1 VKKLSTALVAA
12 FLAIGGPWSP
22 ADTTNTLV
30 VANFGGGATE
40 LNGVAADAFDAGV
53 TAAGGSG
60 TWVSKPGGFQA
71 NGAIL
76 STAGDAAAYL
86 TLGSYINASKGTT
99 SGKFLLSATYT
110 VKPPTASWV
119 SLGFFSN
126 PTLTNSN
133 FINLIG
139 GLATII
145 YRSTSTGLSTFHIKN
160 SPAGSSLAATGAQV
174 VTVELDFTPAAGY
187 NATSNHGKVR
197 YFAGATQIGPTY
209 TYAAAQSFLG
219 LGMTTSST
227 PGGIGALTL
236 KQVVP
241 EAPVGALAEVRDGL
255 TDIAVGATNDLG
267 NVAVGGTLS
276 RTYTVANNPAAGD
289 TLYLTGN
296 PAVVFAESGS
306 TSYGGFTITTN
317 VAGTATNLAAGS
329 STTFA
334 LQYDATQGV
343 ARHSATL
350 SIANTHAARNPYTFK
365 VNAGA
370 YALAALPV
378 LITED
383 FIGGAEDLHGSCA
396 EGVNEALLT
405 ANGSPTWVA
414 KSGVFHA
421 DGSITNGNSNTA
433 SLSLG
438 SYLEAAKGTPAGKFW
453 LSAVLSKPTGWADS
467 WVSLGF
473 FSTETPSVDGF
484 FVNGGSGTMLYRSS
498 GEVDAYAGGTFGT
511 DNNIQ
516 GSLGLTGAR
525 QFTVEL
531 DLTPAGG
538 YDGEANFGTVTFY
551 EGTPDTA
558 NRIGSYTYTQ
568 ARVIRALGVCIS
580 SGFSHSGIGALSLTT
595 LPPPPPSSTVILIR

>member
-1 VKKLSTALVAA
+1 MASLAA
-12 FLAIGGPWSP
+12 GVLRAR

-219 LGMTTSST
+219 LGMTTTST
-227 PGGIGALTL
+227 PGGIAALTL
-236 KQVVP
+236 RQVVP
-241 EAPVGALAEVRDGL
+241 DAPVGALAEIRHGL

-267 NVAVGGTLS
+267 NAVVGGTLS
-276 RTYTVANNPAAGD
+276 RTYTVANNPAAGAA
-289 TLYLTGN
+289 LYLTGS
-296 PAVVFAESGS
+296 PAVVFAENGS

-317 VAGTATNLAAGS
+317 VTGAATNLVAGA

-343 ARHSATL
+343 ARHSATVT
-350 SIANTHAARNPYTFK
+350 IATSHAAKNPYVFT
-365 VNAGA
+365 VVAGT
-370 YALAALPV
+370 YALATLPV
-378 LITED
+378 LVTED
-383 FIGGAEDLHGSCA
+383 FTGGTENLHGSCA
-396 EGVNEALLT
+396 ESFSPLILAT
-405 ANGSPTWVA
+405 NGSPTWVA
-414 KSGVFHA
+414 KNGVFQA
-421 DGSITNGNSNTA
+421 GGGITNGSLNTA

-438 SYLEAAKGTPAGKFW
+438 SSVDATKGTPSGKFW
-453 LSAVLSKPTGWADS
+453 LSATLARPTGGGDS

-473 FSTETPSVDGF
+473 FNTETPSVDSY
-484 FVNGGSGTMLYRSS
+484 FVNGGVGTMLYRS
-498 GEVDAYAGGTFGT
+498 GGLVNAYGVSTTSPITGHT
-511 DNNIQ
+511 
-516 GSLGLTGAR
+516 LTGSQ
-525 QFTVEL
+525 QFTIEL

-538 YDGEANFGTVTFY
+538 YNGSDNHGTVTFF
-551 EGTPDTA
+551 EGTPSPA
-558 NRIGSYTYTQ
+558 NSIGTHTYTAAQ
-568 ARVIRALGVCIS
+568 SFRSLGVCTS
-580 SGFSHSGIGALSLTT
+580 LGPTHGKVSALSLTT
-595 LPPPPPSSTVILIR
+595 LPPPPPSGTVILLR